1 MKGMKEGIRQ
11 EEKKRSSRPSR
22 DGQESGCMCEG
33 FSSSVLTGEEKENGQ
48 KDTSSFEGGILMKS
62 WGKVLV
68 LVAVALMAFSVT
80 AMAAPKTWV
89 VGFSQIGSESEWRTA
104 DTISVQNA
112 FNDDPSFI
120 LIYSDAQQKQENQI
134 KALRSF
140 IARKVNC
147 IVFTAL
153 VETGYGPVLA
163 EAKKAKIPVIMID
176 RDVAKEDQGLRLT
189 IMGSDFVK
197 EGENTAKW
205 LATYLK
211 KIGKDDGTTPVK
223 IVELQGTTG
232 SAPAIDRKTGF
243 ATIMKQHPN
252 WVMTRSQ
259 TGNFTSDEGKAVMEA
274 FLKADTDI
282 NVLFAHN
289 DQMALGAIQ
298 AIKEAGLQPGK
309 DIVIVSID
317 GVKGAFE
324 AMVAGELN
332 ASIECSPLLGPQAV
346 QAVTDLRAGKKLPGR
361 IWTIEGIFDETNA
374 AAALPSRQY

>member
-1 MKGMKEGIRQ
+1 M
-11 EEKKRSSRPSR
+11 
-22 DGQESGCMCEG
+22 
-33 FSSSVLTGEEKENGQ
+33 
-48 KDTSSFEGGILMKS
+48 
-62 WGKVLV
+62 
-68 LVAVALMAFSVT
+68 LVAVAMLVVSAATF
-80 AMAAPKTWV
+80 AAPKTWV

-140 IARKVNC
+140 IARKVNA
-147 IVFTAL
+147 ILFTAL

-163 EAKKAKIPVIMID
+163 EAQKAKIPVVMID
-176 RDVAKEDQGLRLT
+176 RDVAKEDQKYRMT
-189 IMGSDFVK
+189 IMGSDFIK
-197 EGENTAKW
+197 EGEKTAAW
-205 LATYLK
+205 LGDYLK
-211 KIGKDDGTTPVK
+211 KNGKDDGSTQVN

-232 SAPAIDRKTGF
+232 SAPAIDRATGF
-243 ATIMKQHPN
+243 RTGMKAHPN
-252 WVMTRSQ
+252 WVITRSQ

-274 FLKADTDI
+274 FLKADKNID
-282 NVLFAHN
+282 VLFAHN

-324 AMVAGELN
+324 AMVRGELN
-332 ASIECSPLLGPQAV
+332 ASIECNPLLGPQAV
-346 QAVTDLRAGKKLPGR
+346 QAIRDLRDGKKLPAR
-361 IWTIEGIFDETNA
+361 IWTIEGVFDETTA